1 MKLLVLV
8 SRSGDHCNRL
18 FQSLHFHAYCLE
30 HKIHFWNPTMLG
42 LLHRSI
48 PLPDQLGDVLNNYFL
63 KIPLNWSK
71 RFFPKLLSVD
81 PGNISSPI
89 GLVAGWQYRS
99 LALTQKYHSTLA
111 RFYQIKK
118 PLSSDAINFLNFLER
133 KKHMGSVMVGLHV
146 RRGDYKDFYGG
157 KYYYQDLDYLK
168 WGNQIREYYSKSF
181 SKDVYIVVCSNEAS
195 TPKCGQDST
204 STYSWFVDLKI
215 FQKCDL
221 LIGPPSTFTAWASY
235 VSQIPCIHFHD
246 VHQDFDAKAAT
257 IIRG

>member
-42 LLHRSI
+42 LLHKFI
-48 PLPDQLGDVLNNYFL
+48 PLPDQLGDFVNNYIL
-63 KIPLNWSK
+63 KISLDWSK
-71 RFFPKLLSVD
+71 RFFPKLISLD
-81 PGNISSPI
+81 PSNISSLM
-89 GLVAGWQYRS
+89 GLVEGWQYRS
-99 LALTQKYHSTLA
+99 LELTQKYHSILA

-118 PLSSDAINFLNFLER
+118 PLSSCENNFLYFLER
-133 KKHMGSVMVGLHV
+133 KKHMGSVIVGLHV
-146 RRGDYKDFYGG
+146 RRGDYKEFLGG

-168 WGNQIREYYSKSF
+168 WTNQIREYYSKSF
-181 SKDVYIVVCSNEAS
+181 SKDVYIVACSNEPS
-195 TPKCGQDST
+195 TPKCGQDYT
-204 STYSWFVDLKI
+204 SSFSWFVDLQI

-235 VSQIPCIHFHD
+235 VSQIPCIHFQSFS
-246 VHQDFDAKAAT
+246 QDFDPTVAT
-257 IIRG
+257 VVRG